1 MTHRN
6 SVDHATMRDM
16 NLALALETIRINAP
30 LSRAALASMTGLNKA
45 TVSSL
50 VRDLLKAGWVREVG
64 TVNSS
69 SEVGR
74 PAINLELN
82 PEAGYMIGAE
92 IGVHFISIAIT
103 NFNFEI
109 VSRRYE
115 STDRLIAE
123 EDILTR
129 LVYLL
134 QESSDQVERSGKLLF
149 GIGLG
154 VPGLVDV
161 AAGRLLVAPNLGW
174 KEVALGQVLEE
185 RFDAPIFIGNE
196 ANLAALGESYFG
208 AGQDINYMIYVSS
221 GVGIGGGIVA
231 NGRLMEG
238 SSGFAGE
245 VGHLT
250 IDPDGPACNCGNWGC
265 WETLAGEEALLER
278 VRLAMVERP
287 DSWIAKTSAGDPQ
300 RVTLEL
306 VVKAAD
312 EGDFIALEALKET
325 ADWLGIGI
333 ASLMNVLNP
342 ERVVFGGP
350 LSIAHQY
357 LLPEIQRTVQKRAWS
372 WVEKQANIVTAKYR
386 EDAAVIGGSAMVYR
400 ELLNQPR
407 KWLRRTRIAANQS

>member
-1 MTHRN
+1 
-6 SVDHATMRDM
+6 MRDM
-16 NLALALETIRINAP
+16 NLALILETIRIQAP
-30 LSRAALASMTGLNKA
+30 LSRSALASMTGLNKA

-50 VRDLLKAGWVREVG
+50 VKELLRAGWVREVG
-64 TVNSS
+64 TDSS
-69 SEVGR
+69 ASEVGR

-82 PEAGYMIGAE
+82 PDAGYMIGAE
-92 IGVHFISIAIT
+92 IGVHFISLVIT
-103 NFNFEI
+103 NFNVEI

-115 STDRLIAE
+115 STDRLYAK
-123 EDILTR
+123 EDVLAR

-134 QESSDQVERSGKLLF
+134 QESSEQVQRTGKPLF

-161 AAGRLLVAPNLGW
+161 AAGKLLVAPNLGW
-174 KEVALGQVLEE
+174 REVALRPMLEE
-185 RFDAPIFIGNE
+185 RFDVPIFIGNE

-245 VGHLT
+245 VGHMT
-250 IDPDGPACNCGNWGC
+250 VDPHGPACNCGNWGC

-278 VRLAMVERP
+278 VRRAMAMQP
-287 DSWIAKTSAGDPQ
+287 DAWIAKASEGNLE
-300 RVTLEL
+300 RVTLPL
-306 VVKAAD
+306 IVKAAD
-312 EGDFIALEALKET
+312 QGDPVALEALRET
-325 ADWLGIGI
+325 ARWLGLGI

-342 ERVVFGGP
+342 QRVVFGGP
-350 LSIAHQY
+350 LSIAHRY
-357 LLPEIQRTVQKRAWS
+357 LLPEIQRTVRERAWS
-372 WVEKQANIVTAKYR
+372 WVEQQANIVTAKFG

-400 ELLNQPR
+400 ELLSQPR
-407 KWLRRTRIAANQS
+407 DWLNQARKPALRS